1 MTTDN
6 GMQRIGQMGLAQFEP
21 RDFTELEKLARMA
34 AASKLFAVQSVEA
47 AIVIMLTGASLGI
60 PPVVAMRSIHV
71 VQGRAVLSS
80 DLIHALVRRSGFC
93 ATWAVEETTAEKCT
107 ITTQRRGE
115 PLPYTHSWTAAMA
128 RTADLANKATWRQY
142 PAAMLRARCT
152 AEIARIVYPDVLMAG
167 VYCEGE
173 VEEDDAPT
181 KPEPETR
188 RPAIDAQ
195 PSPLQLPRDNGP
207 GPSGA
212 PLPAAEAPIVEAPP
226 VALPL
231 SDRDLRAMLAEL
243 TSATDLAALRAAWKG
258 MADDEKRGTEEQRA
272 ALLDAATKRKA
283 VFAEEAR
290 LREERKAAAD
300 AEPPND
306 DGPPKPPRGPRKP
319 RTPVATPD
327 ATGGGAEGADGPVD
341 APGARSSSGH
351 PMTTRAERRAHLAT
365 LPLAETVRLSW
376 RHRAAMPPPGYRE
389 DCALRVCALTR
400 GFGVED
406 ALAYLDAAPLRVVAP
421 QPKTRAA

>member
-181 KPEPETR
+181 KTEPETR

-195 PSPLQLPRDNGP
+195 PSPLALPRDNGP

-306 DGPPKPPRGPRKP
+306 DGPRKP

-376 RHRAAMPPPGYRE
+376 RHRAAMPPAGYRE
-389 DCALRVCALTR
+389 ACAERVCALTP
-400 GFGVED
+400 GFGIDD
-406 ALAYLDAAPLRVVAP
+406 ALAYLDAPPLRVVAP

>member
-93 ATWAVEETTAEKCT
+93 VTWAVEETTAEKCT

-212 PLPAAEAPIVEAPP
+212 PLPTAEAPIVEAPP

-376 RHRAAMPPPGYRE
+376 RHRAAMPPAGYRE
-389 DCALRVCALTR
+389 ACAERVCALTP
-400 GFGVED
+400 GFGIDD
-406 ALAYLDAAPLRVVAP
+406 ALAYLDAPPLRVVAP

>member
-1 MTTDN
+1 M
-6 GMQRIGQMGLAQFEP
+6 
-21 RDFTELEKLARMA
+21 
-34 AASKLFAVQSVEA
+34 
-47 AIVIMLTGASLGI
+47 
-60 PPVVAMRSIHV
+60 
-71 VQGRAVLSS
+71 
-80 DLIHALVRRSGFC
+80 
-93 ATWAVEETTAEKCT
+93 
-107 ITTQRRGE
+107 TTQRQTNTTHEMRDGYALEDLDISPGVLGALAEMEAARQDSRSLSGEDRAAYVAAICAALKLNPLTRPVRFLALQGGETLYLTRGATDQLAARHGLNRATLE
-115 PLPYTHSWTAAMA
+115 GPDFRTLENVKVAYCKVRVTLPSGRFEEATA
-128 RTADLANKATWRQY
+128 TLKITSPADDLMRVETKAKRRGTLSILGVGVLSEEEAESI
-142 PAAMLRARCT
+142 PASEHAK
-152 AEIARIVYPDVLMAG
+152 P
-167 VYCEGE
+167 
-173 VEEDDAPT
+173 APPKT
-181 KPEPETR
+181 
-188 RPAIDAQ
+188 

-207 GPSGA
+207 SPSGA
-212 PLPAAEAPIVEAPP
+212 PLPAAEAPVVEAPP

-231 SDRDLRAMLAEL
+231 SANDLRAMLAEL

-283 VFAEEAR
+283 VFAEGAR
-290 LREERKAAAD
+290 LRDERKAAAD

-319 RTPVATPD
+319 RTHVAPAD
-327 ATGGGAEGADGPVD
+327 ATGGGADGADGPVD
-341 APGARSSSGH
+341 ASGARSSSGH

-389 DCALRVCALTR
+389 DCALRVCALTH
-400 GFGVED
+400 GFGVDD

>member
-1 MTTDN
+1 M
-6 GMQRIGQMGLAQFEP
+6 
-21 RDFTELEKLARMA
+21 
-34 AASKLFAVQSVEA
+34 
-47 AIVIMLTGASLGI
+47 
-60 PPVVAMRSIHV
+60 
-71 VQGRAVLSS
+71 
-80 DLIHALVRRSGFC
+80 
-93 ATWAVEETTAEKCT
+93 
-107 ITTQRRGE
+107 TTQRQTNTTHEMRDGYALEDLDISPGVLGALAEMEAARQDSRSLSGEDRAAYVAAICAALKLNPLTRPVRFLALQGGETLYLTRGATDQLAARHGLNRATLE
-115 PLPYTHSWTAAMA
+115 GPDFRTLENVKVAYCKVRVTLPSGRFEEATA
-128 RTADLANKATWRQY
+128 TLKITSPADDLMRVETKAKRRGTLSILGVGVLSEEEAESI
-142 PAAMLRARCT
+142 PASEHAK
-152 AEIARIVYPDVLMAG
+152 P
-167 VYCEGE
+167 
-173 VEEDDAPT
+173 APPKT
-181 KPEPETR
+181 
-188 RPAIDAQ
+188 

-207 GPSGA
+207 SPSGA
-212 PLPAAEAPIVEAPP
+212 PLPAAEPPVVEAPP

-231 SDRDLRAMLAEL
+231 SDRDLRAMLGEL

-283 VFAEEAR
+283 VFAEGAR
-290 LREERKAAAD
+290 LRDERKAAAD

-319 RTPVATPD
+319 RTHVAPAD

-341 APGARSSSGH
+341 ASGARSSSGH

-389 DCALRVCALTR
+389 DCADRVCALTH

-406 ALAYLDAAPLRVVAP
+406 ALAYLDAAPLRVVAS

>member
-1 MTTDN
+1 MTTPNALAIGSHGDLE
-6 GMQRIGQMGLAQFEP
+6 RIA
-21 RDFTELEKLARMA
+21 KMA
-34 AASKLFAVQSVEA
+34 AASGICTVKRWEEA
-47 AIVIMLTGASLGI
+47 AYLLATGYELGLSPMQSLRGI
-60 PPVVAMRSIHV
+60 YVVN
-71 VQGRAVLSS
+71 GKPVLSA
-80 DLIHALVRRSGFC
+80 DLLVAIVRRSGFC
-93 ATWAVEETTAEKCT
+93 EWWRTVESTPDRCT
-107 ITTQRRGE
+107 ISTLRKGDPE
-115 PLPYTHSWTAAMA
+115 PATKTWTMA
-128 RTADLANKATWRQY
+128 DAKRAGLAGKPIWTQY
-142 PAAMLRARCT
+142 PATMLRHRCAAELAREAYT
-152 AEIARIVYPDVLMAG
+152 DVTLGLYDPEELGAEGDRP
-167 VYCEGE
+167 GE
-173 VEEDDAPT
+173 RSSRATPREPIDADAPAL
-181 KPEPETR
+181 P
-188 RPAIDAQ
+188 
-195 PSPLQLPRDNGP
+195 PSTPSALPTDY
-207 GPSGA
+207 GA
-212 PLPAAEAPIVEAPP
+212 PPSRAAAERPSPAAEAPIVEAPP
-226 VALPL
+226 VAMPL
-231 SDRDLRAMLAEL
+231 SANDLRAMLAEL

-300 AEPPND
+300 AEPPP
-306 DGPPKPPRGPRKP
+306 DGPAKPPRGPRKP

-400 GFGVED
+400 GFGVDD

-421 QPKTRAA
+421 EPKTRAA

>member
-1 MTTDN
+1 MIDESTYRTLDAIAARLYKA
-6 GMQRIGQMGLAQFEP
+6 GVFP
-21 RDFTELEKLARMA
+21 RTVQNADVA
-34 AASKLFAVQSVEA
+34 FAVILAGYELGFAPMASVRG
-47 AIVIMLTGASLGI
+47 ITLVNGKVSLGADATVAACARHRDVCGYFSCVTSTDKRAEYVTHRVGA
-60 PPVVAMRSIHV
+60 PAPVTLSYTIEQA
-71 VQGRAVLSS
+71 QRAGLTS
-80 DLIHALVRRSGFC
+80 
-93 ATWAVEETTAEKCT
+93 
-107 ITTQRRGE
+107 
-115 PLPYTHSWTAAMA
+115 
-128 RTADLANKATWRQY
+128 NATWRTHTE
-142 PAAMLRARCT
+142 AMLRARC
-152 AEIARIVYPDVLMAG
+152 AAALARSVYPDLVAG
-167 VYCEGE
+167 VYDPDEAAEIRGDHATATD
-173 VEEDDAPT
+173 VRPATDV
-181 KPEPETR
+181 KPEPV
-188 RPAIDAQ
+188 A
-195 PSPLQLPRDNGP
+195 LPRDNGP

-212 PLPAAEAPIVEAPP
+212 PLPTAEAPIVEAPP

-306 DGPPKPPRGPRKP
+306 DGPAKPPRGPRKA
-319 RTPVATPD
+319 RTPVAPAD

-389 DCALRVCALTR
+389 ACAERVCALTP
-400 GFGVED
+400 GFGVDD
-406 ALAYLDAAPLRVVAP
+406 ALAYLDAAPLRVVAS

>member
-6 GMQRIGQMGLAQFEP
+6 NSGLAMAP
-21 RDFTELEKLARMA
+21 NLPTTEVLDRIDRIAKIA
-34 AASKLFAVQSVEA
+34 AQSGLTTYRKTESASMIL
-47 AIVIMLTGASLGI
+47 LTGRELGLGPMASLRGI
-60 PPVVAMRSIHV
+60 HDVSGKPVLAADLMVAV
-71 VQGRAVLSS
+71 
-80 DLIHALVRRSGFC
+80 VRRSGLC
-93 ATWAVEETTAEKCT
+93 QKWRVVKSTVECCEIVT
-107 ITTQRRGE
+107 RRVGE
-115 PLPYTHSWTAAMA
+115 EEDESCVWTADDAKRAGCGGSTWQKFPRQMLSHRCAAELA
-128 RTADLANKATWRQY
+128 RR
-142 PAAMLRARCT
+142 
-152 AEIARIVYPDVLMAG
+152 VYSDVLLG
-167 VYCEGE
+167 LYTPDELDGPSDVT
-173 VEEDDAPT
+173 DDR
-181 KPEPETR
+181 PEPR
-188 RPAIDAQ
+188 GAVIDAEVVT
-195 PSPLQLPRDNGP
+195 LPRDNGP
-207 GPSGA
+207 SPSGA

-231 SDRDLRAMLAEL
+231 SDRDHRAMLAEL
-243 TSATDLAALRAAWKG
+243 TSATDLGALRAAWKG

-306 DGPPKPPRGPRKP
+306 DGPPKPPRGPRKA
-319 RTPVATPD
+319 RTPVAPAD

-341 APGARSSSGH
+341 APGARSSNGA

-376 RHRAAMPPPGYRE
+376 RHRAAMPPPHYRE
-389 DCALRVCALTR
+389 DCALRVCALTH
-400 GFGVED
+400 GFGVDD

>member
-1 MTTDN
+1 MTTDKAITTAPDTQAKVVESLVLRGDISGLGPAERAAYYTRVCERLGLDPFSQPFEFLRLN
-6 GMQRIGQMGLAQFEP
+6 GKEIMYAKARATDQLAAIHRLNREIIDGPKLIDLGGTKLIYCVARVTHPNGRVETATATVPFVDPVNVLMKAETKSKRRGTLAILGMGMLDES
-21 RDFTELEKLARMA
+21 ELE
-34 AASKLFAVQSVEA
+34 
-47 AIVIMLTGASLGI
+47 TI
-60 PPVVAMRSIHV
+60 PADVK
-71 VQGRAVLSS
+71 SS
-80 DLIHALVRRSGFC
+80 GGGV
-93 ATWAVEETTAEKCT
+93 
-107 ITTQRRGE
+107 
-115 PLPYTHSWTAAMA
+115 
-128 RTADLANKATWRQY
+128 DLALSRSAH
-142 PAAMLRARCT
+142 
-152 AEIARIVYPDVLMAG
+152 
-167 VYCEGE
+167 
-173 VEEDDAPT
+173 
-181 KPEPETR
+181 
-188 RPAIDAQ
+188 
-195 PSPLQLPRDNGP
+195 PSPLALPRDNGP
-207 GPSGA
+207 SPSCA
-212 PLPAAEAPIVEAPP
+212 PLPTAEAPIVEAPP

-231 SDRDLRAMLAEL
+231 SDRDLRAMIGEL

-376 RHRAAMPPPGYRE
+376 RHRASMPPPGYRE
-389 DCALRVCALTR
+389 DCALRVCALTH
-400 GFGVED
+400 GFGVDD